1 MPAAR
6 SSARNGEG
14 GLRGTAA
21 RAHNMRMSRS
31 RSARSLILSAAVPT
45 VAILVVIVFA
55 GFALLGSNG
64 LLSLGGYRKQL
75 AERRV
80 ELAQQEGERA
90 RLANQKA
97 LIERGDPDFADELVR
112 RNTDMLDRN
121 EYMIVPR

>member
-1 MPAAR
+1 
-6 SSARNGEG
+6 
-14 GLRGTAA
+14 
-21 RAHNMRMSRS
+21 MRMNRN
-31 RSARSLILSAAVPT
+31 RSARSLILSAAAPT

-75 AERRV
+75 GERRI
-80 ELAQQEGERA
+80 ELARYESERA

-112 RNTDMLDRN
+112 RNTDMVDHN
-121 EYMIVPR
+121 EYVLVPR